1 MYGNYEGEWVDERSE
16 LRAAGGKGW
25 SRVVA
30 EHEWLALHDSF
41 GLPVHIFRC
50 GGIYGVAPPANAWA
64 LKLQQQGVTGWGG
77 AR

>member
-1 MYGNYEGEWVDERSE
+1 VYGDYEGEWVDERSE

-41 GLPVHIFRC
+41 GLPAHIFRC
-50 GGIYGVAPPANAWA
+50 GGIYGAPLVRSAHPLLAPAPA
-64 LKLQQQGVTGWGG
+64 LP
-77 AR
+77 AA